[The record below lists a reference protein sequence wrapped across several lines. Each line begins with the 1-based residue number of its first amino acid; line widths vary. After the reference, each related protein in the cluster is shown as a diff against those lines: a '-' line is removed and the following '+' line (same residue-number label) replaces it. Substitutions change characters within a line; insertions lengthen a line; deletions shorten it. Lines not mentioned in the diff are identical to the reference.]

1 MKKIVTLLLI
11 GFFCL
16 NAIEVN
22 AKNDSSYILLDCD
35 SNRILYENNKD
46 QRLLTASICKVL
58 TSMVA
63 IENGELFT
71 FYEVK
76 EEDLK
81 TNGSAVYLQ
90 VGDKI
95 ALIDL
100 IYALLLRSGND
111 AALMISRVVFGDYD
125 RFILE
130 MNRLAHKIG
139 MFNSTFENPS
149 GLDDESYN
157 YSTAYDMALLMSYA
171 VENETFLE
179 ICGARSYRADTVN
192 NTYYWIHKHKLLR
205 NNDFIKAA
213 KTGFTTKAK
222 RTLITY
228 AEVDDKRLVA
238 VSFNQSDDYNLHL
251 SLFKKAAQ
259 EFSLVRIFRSQV
271 FPQEL
276 DLYYYPELKED
287 VSILIKEGSKLTYK
301 LKLLKECKDICGYLF
316 IYEDNILIYQ
326 ANLYPYWVRK

>member
-16 NAIEVN
+16 NTLEVK

-35 SNRILYENNKD
+35 SNRILYESNKD

-58 TSMVA
+58 TAMVA

-71 FYEVK
+71 YYEVK

-81 TNGSAVYLQ
+81 TSGSAVYLQ

-111 AALMISRVVFGDYD
+111 AASMISRVVFNDYD

-130 MNRLAHKIG
+130 MNRLAHKVG
-139 MFNSTFENPS
+139 MYNSTFENPS

-157 YSTAYDMALLMSYA
+157 YSTAFDMALLMSYA
-171 VENETFLE
+171 VENDIFLE
-179 ICGARSYRADTVN
+179 ICGARSHRAHTLN
-192 NTYYWIHKHKLLR
+192 NDYYWIHKHKLLK
-205 NNDFIKAA
+205 NNPFIKAA
-213 KTGFTTKAK
+213 KTG
-222 RTLITY
+222 
-228 AEVDDKRLVA
+228 VA
-238 VSFNQSDDYNLHL
+238 P
-251 SLFKKAAQ
+251 SLC
-259 EFSLVRIFRSQV
+259 EI
-271 FPQEL
+271 
-276 DLYYYPELKED
+276 
-287 VSILIKEGSKLTYK
+287 
-301 LKLLKECKDICGYLF
+301 
-316 IYEDNILIYQ
+316 
-326 ANLYPYWVRK
+326 

>member
-1 MKKIVTLLLI
+1 MKKIAALLLI
-11 GFFCL
+11 MFFCL
-16 NAIEVN
+16 NAIEVD

-35 SNRILYENNKD
+35 SNRVLYENNKD
-46 QRLLTASICKVL
+46 ERLLTASICKVM
-58 TSMVA
+58 TAMVA

-71 FYEVK
+71 YYEVE
-76 EEDLK
+76 EEDLR
-81 TNGSAVYLQ
+81 TTGSAVYLQ
-90 VGDKI
+90 LGDKI

-111 AALMISRVVFGDYD
+111 AAMMISRVVFNDFD
-125 RFILE
+125 KFILE

-139 MFNSTFENPS
+139 MTNSTFENPS

-171 VENETFLE
+171 VQNEVFLE
-179 ICGARSYRADTVN
+179 VCGAKSYRANTLN
-192 NTYYWIHKHKLLR
+192 NTYFWIHKHKMLR
-205 NNDFIKAA
+205 NNEFIKAA
-213 KTGFTTKAK
+213 KTGYTRLSG

-228 AEVDDKRLVA
+228 AEIDDKRMVA

-251 SLFKKAAQ
+251 SLFKKAAD
-259 EFSLVRIFRSQV
+259 EYTLIRLFKAQV

-287 VSILIKEGSKLTYK
+287 IAILIKNDSKLTYK
-301 LKLLKECKDICGYLF
+301 ISLMKECKDICGYLSIYENNRF
-316 IYEDNILIYQ
+316 IYRAE
-326 ANLYPYWVRK
+326 LYPCWINK